1 MKDRLD
7 QLIKE
12 AMKSQNSTR
21 LKVLRAIKTEFMKV
35 ETAKDAK
42 ELDEI
47 AVLRK
52 MKKDREES
60 ANTYTLAN
68 RLDLA
73 LEEANEAT
81 ILSEFIPSGPS
92 EEDIRASLTIVLAEN
107 GLELVQKNMGGIMK
121 GMKVKLPT
129 ADMKL
134 VGEIVKSML

>member
-52 MKKDREES
+52 MKKDIEES

-121 GMKVKLPT
+121 GMKAKLPT